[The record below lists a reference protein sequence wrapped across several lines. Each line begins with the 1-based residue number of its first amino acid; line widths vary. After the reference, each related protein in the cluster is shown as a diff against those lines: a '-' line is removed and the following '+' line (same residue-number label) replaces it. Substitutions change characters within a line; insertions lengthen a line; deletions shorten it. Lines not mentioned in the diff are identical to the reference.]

1 MNDFSTKNLF
11 WGVKMIAVTLM
22 ILIAIATNVEIWNM
36 FAANVT
42 DLFHLVVSIINFKY
56 NFFST
61 SSETRTHT
69 DISVQGILLTTIAF
83 TIQ

>member
-36 FAANVT
+36 FAATVT
-42 DLFHLVVSIINFKY
+42 DLFHLVLSIINFI
-56 NFFST
+56 F
-61 SSETRTHT
+61 
-69 DISVQGILLTTIAF
+69 
-83 TIQ
+83 

>member
-42 DLFHLVVSIINFKY
+42 DLFHLVVSIINFVFEATVLGFCAVTVFK
-56 NFFST
+56 S
-61 SSETRTHT
+61 R
-69 DISVQGILLTTIAF
+69 
-83 TIQ
+83 

>member
-42 DLFHLVVSIINFKY
+42 DLFHLVVSITNFIFEATVLGFCAVTVFK
-56 NFFST
+56 N
-61 SSETRTHT
+61 R
-69 DISVQGILLTTIAF
+69 
-83 TIQ
+83 